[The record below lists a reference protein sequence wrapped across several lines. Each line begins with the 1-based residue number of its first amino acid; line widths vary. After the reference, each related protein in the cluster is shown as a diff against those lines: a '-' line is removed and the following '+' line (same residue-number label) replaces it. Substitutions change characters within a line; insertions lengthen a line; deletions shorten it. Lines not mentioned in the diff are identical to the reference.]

1 MTDNQV
7 LVKLIPLTYPPALQK
22 ACEDPFD
29 YALATKSG
37 DLFYFVEAAVV
48 DENWVHLKGIRSR
61 ENNYGLEGDPWG
73 SIVAGFS
80 RDSRLPCFDRGLD
93 LAVSEIVWVADA
105 PHGS

>member
-7 LVKLIPLTYPPALQK
+7 LSENEYSIIPKTYPPALRK

-37 DLFYFVEAAVV
+37 DLFYFEEADVV
-48 DENWVHLKGIRSR
+48 DENWVHLRGIRR
-61 ENNYGLEGDPWG
+61 GMDNTDPWR
-73 SIVAGFS
+73 SIVNGNIMVT
-80 RDSRLPCFDRGLD
+80 PCFGRGLD